1 MRTDKLS
8 YNDVAIWFT
17 RCRNPDNGR
26 PVMSWARMFKVGENY
41 ELRFG
46 KDVVGVFTPDNKFTF
61 TLNSQQA
68 RNCSITLSQALQRA
82 IPFLWTRKGTGRY
95 TIKPTPSYEE
105 YKKDNP
111 NAYSWDY
118 FRTAP
123 EYEVFD
129 GLQFDLNT
137 YEPTNARPPIGDTIN
152 PEKRTEWLR
161 ALRKFKRSVQVRA
174 KLGVV
179 DTLIKEV
186 YAERQGAKSRHD
198 WEMPDWN
205 TPTWQDVLYQ
215 SLSSGE
221 LTTDLL
227 KGIVKSVSTGYYQ
240 TSITVPD
247 VLKTCDQIC
256 TTYSVELRRRF
267 GVFEEGETNEVSEV
281 QHSDDV
287 LRHTMEH
294 RPSANTQAMVV

>member
-8 YNDVAIWFT
+8 YEEVSIWFT
-17 RCRNPDNGR
+17 RCRNPEKGR
-26 PVMSWARMFKVGENY
+26 PVMSWARMFKVDSNY

-61 TLNSQQA
+61 KLSAQQA
-68 RNCSITLSQALQRA
+68 RNCSITLSQALGRA
-82 IPFLWTRKGTGRY
+82 IPFLWYRKATGRY
-95 TIKPTPSYEE
+95 VVKPTPQYKE
-105 YKKDNP
+105 YQDNGGDTY
-111 NAYSWDY
+111 AWEY
-118 FRTAP
+118 FQKI
-123 EYEVFD
+123 EGYEVFD

-137 YEPTNARPPIGDTIN
+137 YKPTNAKPPIGDIIN
-152 PEKRTEWLR
+152 PEKRKEWLR
-161 ALRKFKRSVQVRA
+161 ALKKFKRSVHVRA

-205 TPTWQDVLYQ
+205 TPMWQDVLYQ
-215 SLSSGE
+215 ALSSGE

-227 KGIVKSVSTGYYQ
+227 KGIVKSVHTGYYQ
-240 TSITVPD
+240 TTISVPD
-247 VLKTCDQIC
+247 VLKQCDHIC
-256 TTYSVELRRRF
+256 TTYSVDMRRRF
-267 GVFEEGETNEVSEV
+267 GVFEEGDTNEVSEV
-281 QHSDDV
+281 QDSDDV

-294 RPSANTQAMVV
+294 RPSANTQAMVM

>member
-8 YNDVAIWFT
+8 YNDVAEWFT
-17 RCRNPDNGR
+17 RCRNPEKGR

-41 ELRFG
+41 ELRLG
-46 KDVVGVFTPDNKFTF
+46 KNVVGIFTPDNKFTF
-61 TLNSQQA
+61 TLSAQQA
-68 RNCSITLSQALQRA
+68 RSCSVTLSQALQRA
-82 IPFLWTRKGTGRY
+82 IPFLWCRKGMGKY
-95 TIKPTPSYEE
+95 VVKPTPQLQE
-105 YKKDNP
+105 YRVDNP
-111 NAYSWDY
+111 DAYAWDY
-118 FRTAP
+118 FGKQAG
-123 EYEVFD
+123 YEVFD

-137 YEPTNARPPIGDTIN
+137 YMPINAKPPIGDTIN
-152 PEKRTEWLR
+152 PEKRKEWLR
-161 ALRKFKRSVQVRA
+161 ALKKFKRSVHVRA

-205 TPTWQDVLYQ
+205 TPMWQDVLYQ
-215 SLSSGE
+215 ALSSGE

-240 TSITVPD
+240 TTITVPD
-247 VLKTCDQIC
+247 VLKQCDQIC
-256 TTYSVELRRRF
+256 TTYSVDMRRRF
-267 GVFEEGETNEVSEV
+267 GVFEEGDSDEVSEV

-294 RPSANTQAMVV
+294 RPSANTQAMVM

>member
-8 YNDVAIWFT
+8 YEEVSIWFT
-17 RCRNPDNGR
+17 RCRNPDKGR
-26 PVMSWARMFKVGENY
+26 PVQSWARMFKVDDNY

-46 KDVVGVFTPDNKFTF
+46 KDVVGIFTPDNKFTF
-61 TLNSQQA
+61 KLSSTQA
-68 RNCSITLSQALQRA
+68 RNCSITLSQALSRA
-82 IPFLWTRKGTGRY
+82 IPFLWTRKSTGRY
-95 TIKPTPSYEE
+95 TIKPTPPFEE
-105 YKKDNP
+105 YKKLNDS
-111 NAYSWDY
+111 AYAWDY
-118 FRTAP
+118 FSQQAGY
-123 EYEVFD
+123 EYFD

-137 YEPTNARPPIGDTIN
+137 YEPTNPKPSIGSTIN
-152 PEKRTEWLR
+152 PDKRKEWLR
-161 ALRKFKRSVQVRA
+161 ALKKFKRSVQVRA

-205 TPTWQDVLYQ
+205 TPMWQDVLYQ

-227 KGIVKSVSTGYYQ
+227 KGIVKSVHTGYYQ
-240 TSITVPD
+240 TSITVPE
-247 VLKTCDQIC
+247 VLKQCDQIC
-256 TTYSVELRRRF
+256 TTYSVDMRRRF
-267 GVFEEGETNEVSEV
+267 GVFEEGKSDEVSEL
-281 QHSDDV
+281 QDSDDV

-294 RPSANTQAMVV
+294 RPSANTQTMVM

>member
-8 YNDVAIWFT
+8 YEDVAIWFT
-17 RCRNPDNGR
+17 RCRNPEKGR
-26 PVMSWARMFKVGENY
+26 PVQSWARMFKVGETY

-46 KDVVGVFTPDNKFTF
+46 NDVVGVFTPDNKFTF
-61 TLNSQQA
+61 KLSAQQA
-68 RNCSITLSQALQRA
+68 RRCSITLSQALQRA
-82 IPFLWTRKGTGRY
+82 IPFLWYRKSTGRY
-95 TIKPTPSYEE
+95 VVKPTPPYEE
-105 YKKDNP
+105 YKANGGDV
-111 NAYSWDY
+111 YSWE
-118 FRTAP
+118 FFQGR
-123 EYEVFD
+123 EGYEVFD

-137 YEPTNARPPIGDTIN
+137 YEPTNAKPPIGDTIN
-152 PEKRTEWLR
+152 PEKRKEWLR
-161 ALRKFKRSVQVRA
+161 ALKKFKRSVHVRA

-205 TPTWQDVLYQ
+205 TPTWQDVLYHA
-215 SLSSGE
+215 LSSGE

-240 TSITVPD
+240 TTITVPD
-247 VLKTCDQIC
+247 VLKQCDQIC
-256 TTYSVELRRRF
+256 TTYSVDMRRRF
-267 GVFEEGETNEVSEV
+267 GVFEEGDADEVSEV

-294 RPSANTQAMVV
+294 RPSANTQAMVM